1 MAQVGHGGVEIPAPA
16 DFRWPGGRRVGVIFR
31 VTLEGWSDGKWPGAG
46 PMGNPLKPGIVD
58 LNAIYWADYGPRR
71 GIYRLLNIL
80 ERRQVRATVLVNG
93 IITERYPEAVRK
105 VAEAGHEIVAHSYA
119 MDIIPAYLTEEE
131 EKENIRRTT
140 ESIQQVCGVTPRG
153 WISPRATPSINTAR
167 LLAEAGYEWHGDYL
181 NDDLPYQIRFG
192 DRVIIAAPGSMEVN
206 DMPMYVRYGNP
217 PRAMVDVFEDTLAAL
232 VKGEP
237 GAGKIDVTAH
247 AHVFG
252 RPSGAWAFERIIE
265 IAKATPD
272 VWIGTRGDLATQLRA
287 TAGETRGSGK

>member
-1 MAQVGHGGVEIPAPA
+1 MAQLGHGGVETPAPA
-16 DFRWPGGRRVGVIFR
+16 DFRWPGGRKVGVIFR
-31 VTLEGWSDGKWPGAG
+31 ATLEGWSDGKWPGAG
-46 PMGNPLKPGIVD
+46 PMGNPLKPGTVD

-71 GIYRLLNIL
+71 GIYRLLGIL
-80 ERRQVRATVLVNG
+80 ERHRIRASVLVNG
-93 IITERYPEAVRK
+93 IITERYPEAVRQAAK
-105 VAEAGHEIVAHSYA
+105 AGHEIVAHSYA

-140 ESIQQVCGVTPRG
+140 EAIRQVCGVTPKG

-181 NDDLPYQIRFG
+181 NDDLPYEIRFG

-217 PRAMVDVFEDTLAAL
+217 PRAMVEVFEDTLAAL
-232 VKGEP
+232 LKDET

-252 RPSGAWAFERIIE
+252 RPSGAWAYERIIE
-265 IAKATPD
+265 IAKSTPD
-272 VWIGTRGDLATQLRA
+272 VWIGTRGDLATQLKASAR
-287 TAGETRGSGK
+287 

>member
-1 MAQVGHGGVEIPAPA
+1 MAQAGHGGVEIPAPD
-16 DFRWPGGRRVGVIFR
+16 DFRWPGGKRVGVIFR
-31 VTLEGWSDGKWPGAG
+31 VALEGWSDGKWPGAG
-46 PMGNPLKPGIVD
+46 PMGNPLKPGTTD
-58 LNAIYWADYGPRR
+58 LNAIYWAEYGPRR
-71 GIYRLLNIL
+71 GIYRLLKIL

-93 IITERYPEAVRK
+93 VITERYPEAVRR

-119 MDIIPAYLTEEE
+119 MDVIPAYLTEEE

-140 ESIQQVCGVTPRG
+140 ESIRQVCGITPTG
-153 WISPRATPSINTAR
+153 WISPRATPSVNTAR

-181 NDDLPYQIRFG
+181 NDDLPYQIKFG

-217 PRAMVDVFEDTLAAL
+217 PRALVEVFEDTLAAL
-232 VKGEP
+232 VKDDM

-265 IAKATPD
+265 IAKSQPD
-272 VWIGTRGDLATQLRA
+272 VWIGTRWELATQLRA
-287 TAGETRGSGK
+287 TTGDAKKER